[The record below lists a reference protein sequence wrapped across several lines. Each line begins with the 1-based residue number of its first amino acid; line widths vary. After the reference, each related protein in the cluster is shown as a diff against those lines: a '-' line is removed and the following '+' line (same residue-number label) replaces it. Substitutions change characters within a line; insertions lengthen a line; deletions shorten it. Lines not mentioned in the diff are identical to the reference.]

1 MVTDPERS
9 FVLCS
14 GGGSPRCASLLVGT
28 VAGANPFPPVGD
40 VQEWSEGLS
49 KTDVELQK
57 RIERDFNYH
66 APSAADITDMQAL
79 RDSARLLA
87 HQINFLVPESR
98 EKSISLTKLEEVVM
112 WSNAGIARNQ
122 GE

>member
-9 FVLCS
+9 LVLCS

-28 VAGANPFPPVGD
+28 VTRANPFPPVSD

-49 KTDVELQK
+49 KTNTELQS

-66 APSAADITDMQAL
+66 TPSATAITDMQAL

-87 HQINFLVPESR
+87 HQINFLVPEGR
-98 EKSISLTKLEEVVM
+98 EKALSLTKLEEVVM
-112 WSNAGIARNQ
+112 WANAGIARNQ